1 MVAHKSTELS
11 TDMDSGVVERCVYG
25 RQLHMFNVFSL
36 QEAKAFG
43 AEKWEVERAV
53 GCCLERLYRA
63 CYFVN
68 RTCTKHTQFNRFAEP
83 EILRLTGEASS
94 AGKGRAWFGLQEKKH
109 LGKAEFI
116 GRRLSDGDVL
126 SHTTAALIHG
136 LPVLS
141 IPHKVQLIN
150 PSRSRSGERFTRRQR
165 QLRPAEETVLWN
177 SIPVTDPV
185 RTVLDIATDISLE
198 QAVAAFDAL
207 LRLEPVTAQGRK
219 HAAREIIA
227 SNAKFSASMR
237 VVKLMEY
244 STGLA
249 ESFGESVCMV
259 VIRNLGIKG
268 LVQQAD
274 IVDENG
280 EFVARVDGLIPDK
293 RIIIEFD
300 GSVKHRDTA
309 AGGINERGDQFML
322 EKQREHRLHVLG
334 YTVVRIMWSD
344 LQNPLQLK
352 ARLAAVGALG

>member
-1 MVAHKSTELS
+1 M
-11 TDMDSGVVERCVYG
+11 ERGISG

-43 AEKWEVERAV
+43 AEKWEVESAV
-53 GCCLERLYRA
+53 GCCIERLYRA

-68 RTCTKHTQFNRFAEP
+68 RTCAKHTQFNRFAEQ
-83 EILRLTGEASS
+83 EILQLTGEASS
-94 AGKGRAWFGLQEKKH
+94 AGKGRAWFELQEKKH

-116 GRRLSDGDVL
+116 GRRLSNGDVL

-141 IPHKVQLIN
+141 IPHKVQIIN
-150 PSRSRSGERFTRRQR
+150 PSRSRFGERFRRRQR
-165 QLRPAEETVLWN
+165 QFRPAEETTWWQG
-177 SIPVTDPV
+177 IPVTNPV
-185 RTVLDIATDISLE
+185 RSVLDIATDISLE
-198 QAVAAFDAL
+198 QAVAAFDAF
-207 LRLEPVTAQGRK
+207 LRSEPDKAQGRK
-219 HAAREIIA
+219 YAAREITA
-227 SNAKFSASMR
+227 ANAKFSASIR

-259 VIRNLGIKG
+259 IIRNLGVKG

-274 IVDENG
+274 ILDENG

-300 GSVKHRDTA
+300 GAVKYRDTA

-322 EKQREHRLHVLG
+322 EKQREHRLHLLG

-352 ARLAAVGALG
+352 ARLAAVGVLG